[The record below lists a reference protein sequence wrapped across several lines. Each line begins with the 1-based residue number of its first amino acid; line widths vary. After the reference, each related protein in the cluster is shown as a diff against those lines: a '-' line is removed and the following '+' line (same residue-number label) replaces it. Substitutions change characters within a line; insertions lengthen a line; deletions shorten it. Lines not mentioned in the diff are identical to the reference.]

1 MRHPDVDKLK
11 TIARDIRI
19 DILTMLAEAKSGHPG
34 GSLSSVEILVAL
46 YFYKLRH
53 DPKNPDWDGRDRFLL
68 SKGHVC
74 PALYAVLSAA
84 GYFPKKE
91 LLTLRKFGSSLQGH
105 PKKGS
110 PAGVEIAS
118 GSLGQGLSIANGM
131 ALAMRLDAKKSR
143 IYCLMGDGETHEG
156 QVWEAAMTSSHYK
169 LDNLCAIIDYNKLC
183 IDGKIEEVMCLE
195 PYMDKWRSFGFNV
208 IDVVDGHDLK
218 QLMDA
223 YDRAEKTIGRPTII
237 ICYTVKGKG
246 VSFMENVCEW
256 HGVAPNKE
264 QLDKALKE
272 LK

>member
-1 MRHPDVDKLK
+1 
-11 TIARDIRI
+11 
-19 DILTMLAEAKSGHPG
+19 
-34 GSLSSVEILVAL
+34 
-46 YFYKLRH
+46 
-53 DPKNPDWDGRDRFLL
+53 
-68 SKGHVC
+68 
-74 PALYAVLSAA
+74 
-84 GYFPKKE
+84 
-91 LLTLRKFGSSLQGH
+91 
-105 PKKGS
+105 
-110 PAGVEIAS
+110 
-118 GSLGQGLSIANGM
+118 
-131 ALAMRLDAKKSR
+131 
-143 IYCLMGDGETHEG
+143 
-156 QVWEAAMTSSHYK
+156 MTSSHYK